1 MEQNQSINYAAELE
15 AIGKKAKIAA
25 EALAVT
31 GDDVKKL
38 TLERMAFRLEAA
50 IPEIINANIRDTEAA
65 RKKGISSAMLDRL
78 TLDEKRVRQMADGLR
93 IVAAQSDP
101 VGKVISRSTR
111 PNGLEITKISVPFGV
126 IGIIYEARPNVTSD
140 AAGICLK
147 AGNAVILRGGSE
159 AFYSNQAIAKLLNRG
174 AMDAGLPDGVVQLL
188 PWSDR
193 EAVKAMLKLDRYID
207 LVIPRGG
214 ESLIRMVTAEAT
226 MPVLKHYK
234 GVCHLYVDEKCD
246 IAQAVK
252 IIVNAKCQ
260 RPGVCNAL
268 ETLLVNRNIASE
280 FAGVFASAMRENG
293 VELRCDETFLE
304 LIPES
309 KAAAEEDWSAEYLA
323 LVLAVKAVDSVEE
336 AVNHINNYGSHHSDG
351 IISSIEEN
359 INYFYGHTDSSTV
372 YANASTRFT
381 DGGEFGMGAE
391 IGISTDKLHARGPMG
406 ADELTTYKYLVRGTG
421 QIR

>member
-65 RKKGISSAMLDRL
+65 RQKGISSAMLDRL
-78 TLDEKRVRQMADGLR
+78 TLDEKRVKQMAEGLR

-280 FAGVFASAMRENG
+280 FAGLFASAMRENG

>member
-1 MEQNQSINYAAELE
+1 MEQQIDFAAELE
-15 AIGKKAKIAA
+15 NIGKKAKVAA

-31 GDDVKKL
+31 PDDVKRCA
-38 TLERMAFRLEAA
+38 LEQMAFRLEAA
-50 IPEIINANIRDTEAA
+50 VPQIITANMRDTENA

-78 TLDEKRVRQMADGLR
+78 TLDEKRIKQMADGLR

-101 VGKVISRSTR
+101 VGKVISRTTR

-159 AFYSNQAIAKLLNRG
+159 AFYSNQAIAQLLNRG
-174 AMDAGLPDGVVQLL
+174 AIDAGLPDGVVQLL

-268 ETLLVNRNIASE
+268 ETLLVNRNIAEKFAPE
-280 FAGVFASAMRENG
+280 FAAAMSENK
-293 VELRCDETFLE
+293 VELRCDETFAS
-304 LIPES
+304 LIPGS
-309 KAAAEEDWSAEYLA
+309 KAAVEDDWNAEYLS
-323 LVLAVKAVDSVEE
+323 LILAVKTVGSVEE

-351 IISSIEEN
+351 IISDTEEN